1 MSLLARRWRRWAA
14 MTGPAGVIHR
24 LGWPQKL
31 GVAANLPSIATRAVR
46 ALSDQQSAR
55 STSPLGS
62 SEHKLKRGAA
72 SLPRFWI
79 ERPKAWLLR
88 HTAGTDRILTLPPP
102 DNAPRRINAFFFSA
116 SAWRVGGLLRH
127 AACDSSALRG
137 RPRSL
142 FLFDPFWTK
151 MPWCL
156 AGTAQPLT

>member
-1 MSLLARRWRRWAA
+1 MSCRGDRSIDRIYGVGSIARCQLLARHWPRWAA

-79 ERPKAWLLR
+79 ERPKAWPLR
-88 HTAGTDRILTLPPP
+88 HIAGTGQSVTLPLSATTPP
-102 DNAPRRINAFFFSA
+102 LSRGACAYLTATVCIE
-116 SAWRVGGLLRH
+116 LLTSQNK
-127 AACDSSALRG
+127 A
-137 RPRSL
+137 
-142 FLFDPFWTK
+142 
-151 MPWCL
+151 
-156 AGTAQPLT
+156 